1 MKRSYQLGL
10 VPRFFI
16 LIVGVVLSSCSEEQ
30 QDIVNNG
37 PDNVTLTWLW
47 DDFEKSKEITL
58 QTLSV
63 DVQPK
68 RSLEV
73 KSEAAG
79 ILTIEIDGKVNTVS
93 KDMRFARM
101 DVDSLAE
108 QRERLTIQEEKRLL
122 EDMRAEKLELPEQRR
137 KAKEELLE
145 ARRKVRLLE
154 LILENPAMEA
164 MSAELFGGDIGA
176 VSQASLQEAIDALS
190 LAESKV
196 AWADEYDEKLRK
208 GQLRIQ
214 EMDFAENERSYQQAK
229 ERSVYTAPF
238 QGELRF
244 EIEYVEGQT
253 EYTVTT
259 RETIA
264 TLNDYSEIH
273 GLLKVENAGW
283 INLAPQ
289 RLYLQLRDSDRT
301 MMPFFDDRNVKDE
314 RTRRE
319 ERFYVFSVPLSE
331 GESLRRLTGTQM
343 KGDLIY
349 KLPERCYIVPKYDL
363 SLYALG
369 KSDSVEWAEMV
380 TELWPGAK
388 VAAEGLSDV
397 AISYQ
402 P

>member
-1 MKRSYQLGL
+1 M
-10 VPRFFI
+10 
-16 LIVGVVLSSCSEEQ
+16 LSSCSKETVDDESKL
-30 QDIVNNG
+30 IEKEAFV
-37 PDNVTLTWLW
+37 WSW
-47 DDFEKSKEITL
+47 RDFEKSNEISL
-58 QTLSV
+58 QSLSV
-63 DVQPK
+63 DIQPK

-79 ILTIEIDGKVNTVS
+79 ILTLEIEGNVNTVS

-122 EDMRAEKLELPEQRR
+122 EDMRAEKLDLPEQKRL
-137 KAKEELLE
+137 AKEELLE

-154 LILENPAMEA
+154 LILENPAMEE

-176 VSQASLQEAIDALS
+176 VSDASLKEARDALS

-208 GQLRIQ
+208 GQLRLQ
-214 EMDFAENERSYQQAK
+214 EMDFAESERTYLQAK
-229 ERSVYTAPF
+229 DRSVYTAPF
-238 QGELRF
+238 QGELRL
-244 EIEYVEGQT
+244 EVEYVEGQT
-253 EYTVTT
+253 EYTVTA

-273 GLLKVENAGW
+273 GLLKVENAAW
-283 INLAPQ
+283 INLSPQ
-289 RLYLQLRDSDRT
+289 RLYLQLRDRDRT
-301 MMPFFDDRNVKDE
+301 MMPFSDDRNVKDE

-331 GESLRRLTGTQM
+331 GGSLRRLTGTQM

-349 KLPERCYIVPKYDL
+349 KLPEHCYIIPKYDL

-369 KSDSVEWAEMV
+369 KSDSVDWSEMV
-380 TELWPGAK
+380 AELWPGAK
-388 VAAEGLSDV
+388 VIAEGLSDV
-397 AISYQ
+397 AISYH

>member
-1 MKRSYQLGL
+1 MKKALL
-10 VPRFFI
+10 VCAP
-16 LIVGVVLSSCSEEQ
+16 LIFSACSEREVELGEVVTAEK
-30 QDIVNNG
+30 DIQ
-37 PDNVTLTWLW
+37 W
-47 DDFEKSKEITL
+47 DWGTYDKSNEISL
-58 QTLSV
+58 QTLSI

-79 ILTIEIDGKVNTVS
+79 ILTIEIEGEVNTVS

-108 QRERLTIQEEKRLL
+108 QGERLTIMEEKRLL
-122 EDMRAEKLELPEQRR
+122 EDMRAEKLELPEKKRQ
-137 KAKEELLE
+137 AKEELLE
-145 ARRKVRLLE
+145 ARRKVRLME
-154 LILENPAMEA
+154 LILENPAMEE

-176 VSQASLQEAIDALS
+176 VSDTALKEAKDALS

-214 EMDFAENERSYQQAK
+214 EMDFAESERSFQQAK
-229 ERSVYTAPF
+229 DRSVYKAPF
-238 QGELRF
+238 AGELRF
-244 EIEYVEGQT
+244 EIDYVEGQK
-253 EYTVTT
+253 EYTVTS

-273 GLLKVENAGW
+273 GHLKVSNAGW
-283 INLAPQ
+283 ISLSPQ
-289 RLYLQLRDSDRT
+289 RLYLQLRDRDRT
-301 MMPFFDDRNVKDE
+301 IMPFLDDRNVKDS

-349 KLPERCYIVPKYDL
+349 KLPERCFIVPKYDL

-369 KSDSVEWAEMV
+369 KSDSVDWGRMV
-380 TELWPGAK
+380 AQLWPGAK
-388 VAAEGLSDV
+388 VIAEGLSEV